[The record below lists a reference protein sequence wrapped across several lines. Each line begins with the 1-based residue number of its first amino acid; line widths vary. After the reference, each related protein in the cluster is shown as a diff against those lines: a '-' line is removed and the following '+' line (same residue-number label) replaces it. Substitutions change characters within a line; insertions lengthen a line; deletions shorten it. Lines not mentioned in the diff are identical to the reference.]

1 MENQHGKLTL
11 SKYIE
16 NLPGYNSP
24 NLEQLKLDS
33 KQAYG
38 NCFAYN
44 FVKVTDNSR
53 TVKLKENLSNQLYL
67 GVNSYSHGLPNE
79 TNMII
84 NCKNCVNNPNHT
96 GKKKQQLKKYLKK

>member
-1 MENQHGKLTL
+1 MG
-11 SKYIE
+11 
-16 NLPGYNSP
+16 LPQKTE
-24 NLEQLKLDS
+24 EQLVSTKDTIRGVYLDS

-38 NCFAYN
+38 NCFAYD